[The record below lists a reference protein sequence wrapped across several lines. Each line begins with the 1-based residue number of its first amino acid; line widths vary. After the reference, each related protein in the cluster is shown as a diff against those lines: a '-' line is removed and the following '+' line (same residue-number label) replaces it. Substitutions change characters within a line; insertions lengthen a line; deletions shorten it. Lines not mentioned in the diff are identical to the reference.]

1 MWLLV
6 EVSQHRHVL
15 SAVFQ
20 MGEKRWSVLRS
31 RLHGSGCCSSMEPG
45 CRQIALRAEFFL
57 ASGRDCD
64 RPTVL
69 RSCAFWFA
77 AIPPTEIDWQENE
90 LGKYPVISFVWEDR
104 CAERPGITSQDAQW
118 LSQHTKTGEDGYG
131 DAGVSRDTGDWSDD
145 LAGQGYSVPKVPWPV
160 LKLSQRPFEVGA

>member
-31 RLHGSGCCSSMEPG
+31 RLHGSGCSSMEPG

-64 RPTVL
+64 RPYSTPEL
-69 RSCAFWFA
+69 RILVCGD
-77 AIPPTEIDWQENE
+77 PPTEIDWQENE

-118 LSQHTKTGEDGYG
+118 LSQPTVYHETPGIGATI
-131 DAGVSRDTGDWSDD
+131 
-145 LAGQGYSVPKVPWPV
+145 VPVKAIQSP
-160 LKLSQRPFEVGA
+160 SAMEGS

>member
-64 RPTVL
+64 RPYSTPEL
-69 RSCAFWFA
+69 RILVCGD
-77 AIPPTEIDWQENE
+77 PPHRNRLARERAWQVPSYQLR
-90 LGKYPVISFVWEDR
+90 LGRSMRGTSWNYISR
-104 CAERPGITSQDAQW
+104 CAVALTA
-118 LSQHTKTGEDGYG
+118 Y
-131 DAGVSRDTGDWSDD
+131 GVSRDTGDWSDD
-145 LAGQGYSVPKVPWPV
+145 RASQGYSVPECHGGFLNCHSVHLRSV
-160 LKLSQRPFEVGA
+160 SGST